1 MNEDS
6 SQGSDLLM
14 TVLDY
19 ARSAWDWMRSRLF
32 ALDERTRLNLL
43 LTIFNLMLLTIVIFA
58 LLNRRTEI
66 RYKVVVQTAT
76 AAQATATAAQ
86 ATATAAQAVAY
97 SHGVEEGATRA
108 VAAIVDQLTV
118 TALTQP
124 APTSRPATPTSQ
136 PPRVTSTS
144 LPPTATPTP
153 PPPSATPT
161 LPLPTATSTPPLP
174 TTTRTPP
181 SPSPT
186 ATSSLPTRPPTDTP
200 TPTRT
205 LTATPTPTETPAP
218 PLPLE
223 SPYLVTFGRDADSPY
238 DSGYQVQ
245 LVFFEVP
252 TSLGGDLY
260 VRIFDADTGKRVDDM
275 YGGEFTTAIRY
286 TLYGSTGA
294 YTAPEAQTA
303 QPSDVGITSGTPW
316 LSATIGVSDT
326 LDNVD
331 FFLDDSF
338 SPDQGEPMGDRY
350 IFKLAVQGLG
360 GDDAN
365 WYRVALNTSR
375 GTNIVP
381 SDLRMFAFA
390 WTLPIEDTDRPRL
403 YPYVKEGTKTF
414 RLKSFGCGRIDERLL
429 IQTPSRNLE
438 AWCSAGGKFTPEE
451 FDVQGEDGTTWIVDF
466 SEYDVS
472 LGGSDYLGFWVEDEN
487 WKALPIFT
495 RPTTRT
501 PP

>member
-19 ARSAWDWMRSRLF
+19 ARSAWDWTRSRLF

-86 ATATAAQAVAY
+86 AIAY
-97 SHGVEEGATRA
+97 SHGVEEGAARA
-108 VAAIVDQLTV
+108 VAAIVDQLTA
-118 TALTQP
+118 TALAQP
-124 APTSRPATPTSQ
+124 APTSRPATPTSR

-153 PPPSATPT
+153 PPPSTTPT
-161 LPLPTATSTPPLP
+161 LSLPTATSTPPLP

-181 SPSPT
+181 SPSPS
-186 ATSSLPTRPPTDTP
+186 ATPSLPTK
-200 TPTRT
+200 T

-223 SPYLVTFGRDADSPY
+223 SPYLVTFGRDADSSY
-238 DSGYQVQ
+238 DRKYQVQ
-245 LVFFEVP
+245 LIFFEVP
-252 TSLGGDLY
+252 TSLSGDLY
-260 VRIFDADTGKRVDDM
+260 FRIFDADTGRRVDDM
-275 YGGEFTTAIRY
+275 YGGEFTTTVRY

-303 QPSDVGITSGTPW
+303 QPSDMGITSGMPW
-316 LSATIGVSDT
+316 LTATIGVSDT

-331 FFLDDSF
+331 FFLDESF
-338 SPDQGEPMGDRY
+338 SPDQGEQVGNRY

-375 GTNIVP
+375 DTNIVP

-414 RLKSFGCGRIDERLL
+414 RLKSFGCDRIDERLL

-451 FDVQGEDGTTWIVDF
+451 FDVQGEDGTTWTVDF

-472 LGGSDYLGFWVEDEN
+472 LGGSDYLGFWAEDEN
-487 WKALPIFT
+487 SKALPIFT
-495 RPTTRT
+495 RPTTST